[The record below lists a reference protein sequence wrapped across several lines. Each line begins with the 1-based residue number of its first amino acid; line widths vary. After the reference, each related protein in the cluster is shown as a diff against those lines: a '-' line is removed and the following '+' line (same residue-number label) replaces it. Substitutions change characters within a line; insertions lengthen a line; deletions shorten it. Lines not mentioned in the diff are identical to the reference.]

1 MMTPALSKKY
11 LNTAKERSACTFKV
25 DKDTVASAP
34 RLALTD
40 NDSGHNLLL
49 KIRLSLLNGGHNH
62 ITNTRGWQTIK
73 TALNALNGNDVEI
86 LSARVIGTVDHSTD
100 GETEGH

>member
-1 MMTPALSKKY
+1 MAKK
-11 LNTAKERSACTFKV
+11 RSASTFEV
-25 DKDTVASAP
+25 NEDTVASAP

-49 KIRLSLLNGGHNH
+49 KIRLSLLNSGHNH
-62 ITNTRGWQTIK
+62 VTNTGSRQTIK
-73 TALNALNGNDVEI
+73 TSLNALNGNDVEI